1 MRGKRL
7 RRIAP
12 SSLTPYFD
20 SIHHLEATVPT
31 ATHLHLMINHFPLFA
46 AAIAIAVLAW
56 ALVVRSRD
64 LTRAGLI
71 LTIVCGIGGFVA
83 KQSGEGAEHQ
93 TEDLP
98 WFNKDLFHEHE
109 EAADWAWVT
118 LAVAGVAAAV
128 ALVRMRGDRQA
139 RLETGITLVLLTVGF
154 AATAKTALV
163 GGKIRHEEVR
173 PGFVFPA
180 TTNDDD

>member
-1 MRGKRL
+1 M
-7 RRIAP
+7 
-12 SSLTPYFD
+12 
-20 SIHHLEATVPT
+20 PT

-46 AAIAIAVLAW
+46 AAIAIVVLAW
-56 ALVVRSRD
+56 ALVARSRD

-71 LTIVCGIGGFVA
+71 LTLVCGIGGFVA

-93 TEDLP
+93 LEDLP

-118 LAVAGVAAAV
+118 LAVAGVAAAA
-128 ALVRMRGDRQA
+128 ALFRMRGGKEA

-154 AATAKTALV
+154 AATARTALD
-163 GGKIRHEEVR
+163 GGQIRHEEVR

-180 TTNDDD
+180 GAHDDD

>member
-1 MRGKRL
+1 M
-7 RRIAP
+7 
-12 SSLTPYFD
+12 
-20 SIHHLEATVPT
+20 PT
-31 ATHLHLMINHFPLFA
+31 ATHLHLLINHFPLFA
-46 AAIAIAVLAW
+46 GAIAMVVLAW
-56 ALVVRSRD
+56 ALVARSRD

-71 LTIVCGIGGFVA
+71 LTLVCGIGGFVA

-93 TEDLP
+93 VEDLP
-98 WFNKDLFHEHE
+98 WFNKDLFEEHE

-128 ALVRMRGDRQA
+128 TLFRMRGDKPA

-154 AATAKTALV
+154 AATAKTALL

-180 TTNDDD
+180 STPNDD